1 MAVFWVAP
9 SVSWFGGSEALRS
22 PTHRPAGDD
31 AVNAGAVAGGAP
43 GASATKARIAATD
56 EIAER

>member
-22 PTHRPAGDD
+22 PTHRPAADD
-31 AVNAGAVAGGAP
+31 AGSAVTVAGVAP
-43 GASATKARIAATD
+43 GASATNARIATTD
-56 EIAER
+56 EVAER